1 MPDLG
6 WGVQTRGREAD
17 KARAAEAG
25 SGLQMDTR
33 LVSAEVTGTTEDDT
47 LRLLL
52 GAAEA
57 GRTADTDVTAAVA
70 DAFAVGVLRVA
81 PGAIVVADDG
91 RCLLAEAAGVDAP
104 SAEATG
110 VCLAA
115 APAGVVL
122 QLVALKGV
130 KAGLAVTTDDRGAGV
145 MVGVLEVTFGVLWGA
160 MITSVL
166 GVTAAWLL
174 TRKGLDEGGGGA
186 PRIGSKASGDAISR
200 DMAVSKENSRAG
212 C

>member
-1 MPDLG
+1 
-6 WGVQTRGREAD
+6 
-17 KARAAEAG
+17 
-25 SGLQMDTR
+25 MDTL
-33 LVSAEVTGTTEDDT
+33 LVSAEVTGPTEDDT

-57 GRTADTDVTAAVA
+57 GLTADTDAVAVA

-104 SAEATG
+104 RAEATG

-130 KAGLAVTTDDRGAGV
+130 KAGLAVATDDRGAGV

-160 MITSVL
+160 TITSAL

-174 TRKGLDEGGGGA
+174 TRKGPDEGGAGA